1 MLDAMKN
8 LPFRSNRLAA
18 AVAGSVLFLGA
29 GHALATGFQLN
40 EQSASSLGNAFAAGA
55 AFTDDV
61 SAMWSN
67 PAALSKFSRM
77 QVAGVANVITPSIK
91 FQNDGSLPALNQPLG
106 NDGGD
111 AGGVNFVPNLYFSA
125 PVSPTFAFGLGV
137 NVPFGLVTEYAEGWL
152 GRYQAIKSDI
162 ETINVNPAV
171 SWQVTP
177 EFAVGVGVNWQ
188 RVKATLTS
196 DLNYSAA
203 LLSAAGQAGIT
214 PGSPTF
220 NAIAQVTPG
229 LDSKVTIKGDDSA
242 WGWNIG
248 AAWDV
253 SPQLR
258 LAASYRSELK
268 YDIKANIDFDNPT
281 PSPPAGSPPQLV
293 ATIAAL
299 SAGVNTRAAYGRGV
313 TSDITLPQMA
323 NVSFL
328 WRVNP
333 QWEVMGDV
341 QYTGWSSIPELK
353 FTPTD
358 GSTLPAVALNWD
370 DSWKYSLGASYRYN
384 SQWKARMGV
393 AFDQTPVNG
402 TNTTARLPDS
412 DRWWLAIGGEYRWTP
427 NWKFDAGLVYI
438 FADSPSFNQN
448 QGSTAANGLIKGSYD
463 ASVTIFALQATYSF

>member
-1 MLDAMKN
+1 MKN
-8 LPFRSNRLAA
+8 PPFRSNRLAA
-18 AVAGSVLFLGA
+18 VLGGSVLFLGA
-29 GHALATGFQLN
+29 GQALATGFQLN

-91 FQNDGSLPALNQPLG
+91 FRNDGSLPALNQPLG

-137 NVPFGLVTEYAEGWL
+137 NVPFGLVTEYSEGWL
-152 GRYQAIKSDI
+152 GRYQALKSDI

-177 EFAVGVGVNWQ
+177 AFAVGVGVNWQ

-196 DLNYSAA
+196 NLNYSAA

-220 NAIAQVTPG
+220 NAIAQATPG

-248 AAWDV
+248 AACRPTQPSGSAPSASSESADE
-253 SPQLR
+253 QMLR
-258 LAASYRSELK
+258 
-268 YDIKANIDFDNPT
+268 
-281 PSPPAGSPPQLV
+281 
-293 ATIAAL
+293 
-299 SAGVNTRAAYGRGV
+299 
-313 TSDITLPQMA
+313 
-323 NVSFL
+323 
-328 WRVNP
+328 
-333 QWEVMGDV
+333 
-341 QYTGWSSIPELK
+341 
-353 FTPTD
+353 
-358 GSTLPAVALNWD
+358 
-370 DSWKYSLGASYRYN
+370 
-384 SQWKARMGV
+384 
-393 AFDQTPVNG
+393 
-402 TNTTARLPDS
+402 
-412 DRWWLAIGGEYRWTP
+412 
-427 NWKFDAGLVYI
+427 
-438 FADSPSFNQN
+438 
-448 QGSTAANGLIKGSYD
+448 
-463 ASVTIFALQATYSF
+463 